1 MNKKGKF
8 INFEFNIYI
17 YSMKDNKL
25 NLSIFFGF
33 LLIAFLGI
41 LYGNEIKSSYDG
53 LRIWSVENIL
63 WLGTVIPFLMLQS
76 YVGIPNLLQP
86 NISNKLRFS
95 QPFLIGIFF
104 GVLDILVIKII
115 QHPQP
120 YTELPPFLQPFP
132 YSIFL
137 YFSGAL
143 EIEIFYRLIPITLF
157 LLFGKKV
164 ADGRYFNYFLWTA
177 IITTSLR
184 EPLEQLP
191 TGEYWFITYAFLSGF
206 IMNYLQGIYYKNA
219 GFIATLT
226 LRLGHYLFW
235 HIFLGI
241 YIQYFELLK

>member
-76 YVGIPNLLQP
+76 YVGIPNLFQRNISIKKRLLQP
-86 NISNKLRFS
+86 I
-95 QPFLIGIFF
+95 LIGAAF
-104 GVLDILVIKII
+104 GILDILVIKII

-143 EIEIFYRLIPITLF
+143 EIEVFYRLIPITLM
-157 LLFGKKV
+157 LLIGKKV
-164 ADGRYFNYFLWTA
+164 SNGYYFNYFLWFA

-184 EPLEQLP
+184 EPIEQLP
-191 TGEYWFITYAFLSGF
+191 SGENWYIAYALLSGF
-206 IMNYLQGIYYKNA
+206 LMNYLQGIYYKNA
-219 GFIATLT
+219 GFISSLT

-235 HIFLGI
+235 HILLGF
-241 YIQYFELLK
+241 YVQYFEILK